1 MDDWQKEFWDV
12 VDSVAQGIEQF
23 VQDVTQ
29 AVEEIHNEMATDIEQ
44 FFEDVFSVELELRID
59 ENDLFPDHWGELS
72 DWLVNP
78 RVEPDPTTHPSCVG
92 CQNYHGRIYGG
103 NLLVCAMHPYGWQDE
118 NCPDWESKAK

>member
-44 FFEDVFSVELELRID
+44 FFEEVFSVELELRID

-103 NLLVCAMHPYGWQDE
+103 NLLVCAMHPYGWQNE
-118 NCPDWESKAK
+118 SCPDWESKIK

>member
-23 VQDVTQ
+23 VQEVQ
-29 AVEEIHNEMATDIEQ
+29 NAVEEIHNEIATDIEQ
-44 FFEDVFSVELELRID
+44 FIEEVFSIELELRID

-78 RVEPDPTTHPSCVG
+78 RVDPDPTTHPACVG

-103 NLLVCAMHPYGWQDE
+103 NLLVCAMHPYGWQDDH
-118 NCPDWESKAK
+118 CPDKETK

>member
-1 MDDWQKEFWDV
+1 MDDWHKEFWDV

-29 AVEEIHNEMATDIEQ
+29 AVEVIHNEIAIDIEQ
-44 FFEDVFSVELELRID
+44 FFEEVFDVELELRPG

-78 RVEPDPTTHPSCVG
+78 RVEPDPTTHPCCVG

-118 NCPDWESKAK
+118 TCPDWEGKGN

>member
-12 VDSVAQGIEQF
+12 VDSVALGIEQF

-44 FFEDVFSVELELRID
+44 FFEEVFSVELELRID

-103 NLLVCAMHPYGWQDE
+103 NLLVCGMHPYGWQNE
-118 NCPDWESKAK
+118 SCPDWEGKRT

>member
-12 VDSVAQGIEQF
+12 VDSVALGIEQF

-44 FFEDVFSVELELRID
+44 FFEEVFSVELELRID

-103 NLLVCAMHPYGWQDE
+103 NLLVCGMHPYGWQNE
-118 NCPDWESKAK
+118 SCPDWEGKRN